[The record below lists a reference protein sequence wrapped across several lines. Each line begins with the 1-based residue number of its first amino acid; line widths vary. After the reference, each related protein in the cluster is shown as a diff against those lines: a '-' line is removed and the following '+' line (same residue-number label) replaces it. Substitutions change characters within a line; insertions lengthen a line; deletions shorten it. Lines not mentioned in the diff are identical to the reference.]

1 MVLSWTCTTEKL
13 YELLQWAH
21 SEGLADLATMNSYLE
36 TMADQTE
43 LFKSVKADLEN
54 QKQVK
59 KIFQFSKNRVCSG
72 KMFSS
77 FW

>member
-1 MVLSWTCTTEKL
+1 MKTSADIMVAWTHTTEKL
-13 YELLQWAH
+13 YELLRWAH
-21 SEGLADLATMNSYLE
+21 SEGLADLATMNGYLE

-59 KIFQFSKNRVCSG
+59 IAVRC
-72 KMFSS
+72 
-77 FW
+77 FWGLVSVIL